1 MEILTFSEDKRKIK
15 VEGHVSVSFGKTTL
29 KEGRKVYV
37 NSMAKERRIY
47 IKFRIRSH
55 KKADF

>member
-1 MEILTFSEDKRKIK
+1 MEILTFSEDKCKIK
-15 VEGHVSVSFGKTTL
+15 VKGHVSASSGKTTL

-37 NSMAKERRIY
+37 NSMAKERRIS